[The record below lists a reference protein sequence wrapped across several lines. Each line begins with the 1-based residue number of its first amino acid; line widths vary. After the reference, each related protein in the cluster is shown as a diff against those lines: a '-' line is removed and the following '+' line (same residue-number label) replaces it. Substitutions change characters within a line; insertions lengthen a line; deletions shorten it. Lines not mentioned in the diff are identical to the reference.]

1 MKQALRKMAQ
11 LQQFGLWSVAIVLIA
26 GHTHAA
32 EPWVHYK
39 GLEGPGKGK
48 HIVLVSGDE
57 EYRSE
62 EALPQLGK
70 ILATEHGFDCTVLFA
85 INPRTGNVDPNNRQ
99 NIPGLSALGDAD
111 LMILFVRRRDLPDDQ
126 LQLIENYVKAGKPV
140 IGIRTSTHAFF
151 PPPDSKWAH
160 YSDTYEGDKK
170 EWEGGFGRV
179 VLGERWVNHHGDHKN
194 ESTRGIIA
202 PGAADHP
209 IMRGIKD
216 GAIWGPT
223 DVYAVRLPLPGDS
236 QPLVLGQVTARKG
249 AFDEN
254 DRLYGMRPD
263 DGPAVSG
270 PKNDPM
276 MPVAWIKSFE
286 IPGGKPGRAFTSTI
300 GASVDLLNEATRRLL
315 VNAAYWCVGLED
327 KIPRE
332 GARVDL
338 VGDYEPTKFEFR
350 KDEHWANRKMS
361 PDEFRMDDAAK

>member
-1 MKQALRKMAQ
+1 MC
-11 LQQFGLWSVAIVLIA
+11 GVARGHCLGANAVAARADDQWAIYHGETGPGNGKHVVLI
-26 GHTHAA
+26 
-32 EPWVHYK
+32 
-39 GLEGPGKGK
+39 
-48 HIVLVSGDE
+48 SGDE

-85 INPRTGNVDPNNRQ
+85 IDPQTGFVDPNNRQ
-99 NIPGLSALGDAD
+99 NIPGLSALKDAD
-111 LMILFVRRRDLPDDQ
+111 LMILFVRRRDLPDEQ
-126 LQLIENYVKAGKPV
+126 LQLIEDYIKAGKPV

-160 YSDTYEGDKK
+160 YSDTYAGDSK

-179 VLGERWVNHHGDHKN
+179 VLGERWVNHHGNHKH

-202 PGAADHP
+202 PGAAGHP
-209 IMRGIKD
+209 ILRGIQD
-216 GAIWGPT
+216 NAIWGPT

-236 QPLVLGQVTARKG
+236 QPLVLGQVTVRTG

-254 DRLYGMRPD
+254 DRFYGMRPD

-276 MPVAWIKSFE
+276 MPVAWTKTYE
-286 IPGGKPGRAFTSTI
+286 IPGGKRGRAFASTI

-327 KIPRE
+327 KIPQE
-332 GARVDL
+332 GTRVDL

-350 KDEHWANRKMS
+350 KDEYWANRKMS
-361 PDEFRMDDAAK
+361 LDEFRMDDAAK